1 MHVHNVSS
9 YAPPGYRLARTSYEG
24 GATKHVFT
32 ADGQPDLVCECASQ
46 TEEAERAALAAFQG
60 AHTPVTR
67 AKQAWVDAHAPGI
80 GESIR
85 AIASTTTPGQVM
97 RQAIKDAGAQDVSP
111 GAPAKPSRKRS

>member
-60 AHTPVTR
+60 AHMPVEPEPVVV
-67 AKQAWVDAHAPGI
+67 A
-80 GESIR
+80 E
-85 AIASTTTPGQVM
+85 
-97 RQAIKDAGAQDVSP
+97 
-111 GAPAKPSRKRS
+111 APAKPSRKRA